1 MSTRKLSEHGTL
13 LESADGKGKF
23 RVRIITEGRGSSGTY
38 SRKLLEEY
46 KDVFAGRPMFMNHP
60 KDPSRPEMRDVRDIA
75 GRVAPMVEFMV
86 DDDGI
91 AGLYAE
97 VSVDKRYADFVAEYQ
112 DIIGVSIFASG
123 EGRQEGDEYIVESF
137 DRLDSYVSVDYVIAA
152 GRGGRV
158 ERMLES
164 YRQIENSVG
173 QLTVDDVV
181 TAIVEDE
188 KMENQMDEQKIVA
201 LFEALTAKVDAL
213 DVKVSGIVTLSE
225 QAASDV
231 AANVNAFDVAEELT
245 TAVAEAKLPE
255 SGRKRVIESVKA
267 GVAVADAVAAEKAYV
282 AEIVKQ
288 VTEAVQVDVVAAG
301 QGRIVESTSGAYSFN
316 DFVKVGA

>member
-1 MSTRKLSEHGTL
+1 MSTRKLSEHGAL
-13 LESADGKGKF
+13 LESVDGKGKF

-38 SRKLLEEY
+38 SRELLEEY

-86 DDDGI
+86 DDDGV

-123 EGRQEGDEYIVESF
+123 EGRQENGEYIVESF
-137 DRLDSYVSVDYVIAA
+137 DMSDSYTSVDYVVAA

-225 QAASDV
+225 QAAADV
-231 AANVNAFDVAEELT
+231 AANVDAFDVAEELT

-288 VTEAVQVDVVAAG
+288 VSEAVKVDVVAAG

>member
-1 MSTRKLSEHGTL
+1 MSTQKILIESTSTTL
-13 LESADGKGKF
+13 TQSGKRWKGILA
-23 RVRIITEGRGSSGTY
+23 RPGQGSSGFY
-38 SRKLLEEY
+38 SEEVLREFGPAALAPGS
-46 KDVFAGRPMFMNHP
+46 KAFADHNPDRQ
-60 KDPSRPEMRDVRDIA
+60 VRDI
-75 GRVAPMVEFMV
+75 V
-86 DDDGI
+86 GI
-91 AGLYAE
+91 YPEGARYEEGVGLVGELE
-97 VSVDKRYADFVAEYQ
+97 VFPHWADFVEAVAPHV
-112 DIIGVSIFASG
+112 GLSIYMMG
-123 EGRQEGDEYIVESF
+123 ETDVDGNIVELMPN
-137 DRLDSYVSVDYVIAA
+137 RQNSVDLVAYPGLEGSGI
-152 GRGGRV
+152 V
-158 ERMLES
+158 ERLYES
-164 YRQIENSVG
+164 AVARSRQIENSVG

-225 QAASDV
+225 QAAADV
-231 AANVNAFDVAEELT
+231 AANVDAFDVAEELT

-288 VTEAVQVDVVAAG
+288 VSEAVKVDVVAAG